1 MEYKL
6 KFKDINE
13 ARQLK
18 DNFTINDLLN
28 ELELSS
34 QTNVVKRNGEIAI
47 EESVIGEGDEIQI
60 IQIIYGG

>member
-18 DNFTINDLLN
+18 DNFTISDLLN

-34 QTNVVKRNGEIAI
+34 QTNVVKQNGEIAI
-47 EESVIGEGDEIQI
+47 EGGVIGDGDEIQI
-60 IQIIYGG
+60 VQIIYGG